1 MKLSLIGPL
10 ASRRRVLGCGFPAA
24 AACTARRQ
32 TRGVFAFKHFLSWL
46 QLFPAQPWPHMQ
58 RAARASP
65 GQEPRHVSGFSAGEG
80 QPQSAADRQGDTI
93 GSRPARRH
101 HTWRMCPAWRRS
113 RLIFEDSVD
122 VSSAQAVDLSRRST
136 TQVQAGRA
144 RLFLCFG
151 TAISSSLVGIMASA
165 RGRLALL
172 SRACLR

>member
-1 MKLSLIGPL
+1 MCGRRWTRSGRTRPPSSTPHRPQRVLLKHVSHVHDGSRSWRMFHRLKLSLIGPL
-10 ASRRRVLGCGFPAA
+10 ASRRRVLGGGFPAA

-46 QLFPAQPWPHMQ
+46 QLFPAQPRPHMQ

-80 QPQSAADRQGDTI
+80 QPQSAAELQGDTI

-113 RLIFEDSVD
+113 RLIFEDAVLCRLPR
-122 VSSAQAVDLSRRST
+122 AVD
-136 TQVQAGRA
+136 
-144 RLFLCFG
+144 
-151 TAISSSLVGIMASA
+151 
-165 RGRLALL
+165 
-172 SRACLR
+172 